1 MKQRK
6 IIVIRGKVTAGKT
19 TTSHELAKI
28 LPGWIFIDPWKIKE
42 MFEPLELKNR
52 TSLKNASKKAMLVI
66 MKEVI
71 RNLEINIIVQETTV
85 KYIKKY
91 LGKDLKKHNYKI
103 YSFFLDIDFKSAIKR
118 DIQREKP
125 TMGLSKFKTEEEFS
139 KKKAKP
145 HRGDLAID
153 TSKHSIK
160 EVVKQILNE
169 VGERK
174 GKHPRADW
182 IRRCW

>member
-1 MKQRK
+1 MKQKK
-6 IIVIRGKVTAGKT
+6 IIVIRGKVTSGKT

-103 YSFFLDIDFKSAIKR
+103 YSFS
-118 DIQREKP
+118 
-125 TMGLSKFKTEEEFS
+125 
-139 KKKAKP
+139 
-145 HRGDLAID
+145 
-153 TSKHSIK
+153 
-160 EVVKQILNE
+160 
-169 VGERK
+169 
-174 GKHPRADW
+174 
-182 IRRCW
+182 